1 MSGKNDL
8 RPLTPEKGLSI
19 AEMGDYYDALDRVL
33 KNRDIHNIAMSGSY
47 GSGKSSILGSYE
59 NRHHEK
65 KFIHIT
71 LARFDQPY
79 SESEFKTADANAAK
93 KQNGSDPDANKHDD
107 ERERIVN
114 ILEGKIL
121 NQILHQID
129 PKNIPLSAFHTKAPA
144 SKKRVL
150 SVCIYGAC
158 FTFLLLYHLYFDLW
172 SSMVKDLASGWFTRL
187 LTWTIRPG
195 FRAVAAMALVSVIIL
210 GVSVLLHMLQRK
222 NSLQKIFKRID
233 VKGTV
238 GIEIFEDGDESC
250 FDKYLNE
257 VLYLFEH
264 SGATAVVFEDLDRY
278 DVVQIFEKLRV
289 ISDLLQQRKE
299 QGISRS
305 DQDGPIPKFLYL
317 IRDSIFTAD
326 ERTKF
331 FDLIIPVVPVVASD
345 NAYDKILERVGK
357 TEFSNRLLRNI
368 SIYVG
373 DMRLINNI
381 INEYIIYENQVGR
394 TDLHREPDKMLSMMV
409 YKNLSPRILSFCG
422 TEGVM

>member
-1 MSGKNDL
+1 MTGKNGL

-19 AEMGDYYDALDRVL
+19 TEMGEYYDALDHVL
-33 KNRDIHNIAMSGSY
+33 KSRDIHNIALSGSY

-79 SESEFKTADANAAK
+79 AKVDTMTAAGNDDSGNQAGKTC
-93 KQNGSDPDANKHDD
+93 DD
-107 ERERIVN
+107 EPDQIVN

-121 NQILHQID
+121 NQVLHQID

-144 SKKRVL
+144 SKKRVS
-150 SVCIYGAC
+150 SVCFYGTC
-158 FTFLLLYHLYFDLW
+158 FTLLLLYHLYFGLW
-172 SSMVKDLASGWFTRL
+172 SSTVKDLAPGWFTHIL
-187 LTWTIRPG
+187 MWTIRPG
-195 FRAVAAMALVSVIIL
+195 FRAIAEIAFAGMIL
-210 GVSVLLHMLQRK
+210 FGVSVLLHVLQRR
-222 NSLQKIFKRID
+222 NGFQKVFKRID

-289 ISDLLQQRKE
+289 ISDLLQQRKD
-299 QGISRS
+299 QGISRN
-305 DQDGPIPKFLYL
+305 DQDSPIPKFLYL
-317 IRDSIFTAD
+317 
-326 ERTKF
+326 
-331 FDLIIPVVPVVASD
+331 
-345 NAYDKILERVGK
+345 
-357 TEFSNRLLRNI
+357 
-368 SIYVG
+368 
-373 DMRLINNI
+373 MR
-381 INEYIIYENQVGR
+381 
-394 TDLHREPDKMLSMMV
+394 
-409 YKNLSPRILSFCG
+409 
-422 TEGVM
+422 